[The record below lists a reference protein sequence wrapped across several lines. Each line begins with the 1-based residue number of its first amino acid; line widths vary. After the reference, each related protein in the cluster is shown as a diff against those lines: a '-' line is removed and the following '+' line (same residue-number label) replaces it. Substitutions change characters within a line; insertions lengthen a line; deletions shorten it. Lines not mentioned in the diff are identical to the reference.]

1 MSLAFNIHSL
11 RIYSVSTLQQALARH
26 EGYMVVG
33 NPEKGTALMRSMVE
47 LGCQTSSITKHTIIG
62 SCLSA
67 VSEKYKLLRRVS
79 QSI

>member
-1 MSLAFNIHSL
+1 
-11 RIYSVSTLQQALARH
+11 
-26 EGYMVVG
+26 MVVG